1 MHLSLITYLSVRRE
15 DGKGL
20 KSDCHSA
27 FRKNTEYAFRTATFS
42 VPYASLIIVMNDL
55 IAKLK
60 DGNEAA
66 FKEVMAMYKKPIY
79 NYLSL
84 LLGNRQIAE
93 ELTQDTFVKVYF
105 KAHTLKTDHPQACKA
120 WIYSIATNLARSEF
134 RKNRLKKIF
143 SLSEVNERQV
153 SYTPHFEGKLLF
165 EQLLAL
171 VPEKWRVPLIMKE
184 INNFSFEE
192 ISLMLNKP
200 IGTVKSLV
208 FRGKANLKKQYLDPK
223 GAPHV

>member
-1 MHLSLITYLSVRRE
+1 
-15 DGKGL
+15 
-20 KSDCHSA
+20 
-27 FRKNTEYAFRTATFS
+27 
-42 VPYASLIIVMNDL
+42 MNDL

-60 DGNEAA
+60 AGNEAA
-66 FKEVMAMYKKPIY
+66 FKEVMAMYKKPIF

-84 LLGNRQIAE
+84 LLGDRQIAE

-120 WIYSIATNLARSEF
+120 WIYTIATNLARSEF

-143 SLSEVNERQV
+143 SLSELNDRQV

-165 EQLLAL
+165 EQLL
-171 VPEKWRVPLIMKE
+171 IMKE
-184 INNFSFEE
+184 IDNFSFEE
-192 ISLMLNKP
+192 ISCMLNKP

-208 FRGKANLKKQYLDPK
+208 FRGKENLKKQYLDPQ

>member
-1 MHLSLITYLSVRRE
+1 LYLSLITYLSVRRE

-20 KSDCHSA
+20 KSNFLPD
-27 FRKNTEYAFRTATFS
+27 FGKITKDGTQVATFS
-42 VPYASLIIVMNDL
+42 IPCASLRIVMNDL

-60 DGNEAA
+60 DGSEAA
-66 FKEVMAMYKKPIY
+66 FKEVMTMYKKPIF
-79 NYLSL
+79 NYLNL
-84 LLGNRQIAE
+84 LLGDRQVAE

-120 WIYSIATNLARSEF
+120 WIYTIATNLARSEF
-134 RKNRLKKIF
+134 RKKRLKKVF
-143 SLSEVNERQV
+143 SLSELNDRQV

-171 VPEKWRVPLIMKE
+171 VPEKWRVPLIMRE

-192 ISLMLNKP
+192 ISLILNKP

-208 FRGKANLKKQYLDPK
+208 FRGRENLKKQYLDPQ
-223 GAPHV
+223 GAPYA